1 MNDERWLA
9 LSETGD
15 ECDVVALVLLPMLEV
30 PNAIDFFRKIE
41 LADLERQA
49 KPGGLRQ
56 GFLTGPEPIER
67 RHEIGMRRIKRLKLT
82 RMGKGRSHIKIG
94 MGRIEM
100 LDIEAQL
107 QALR

>member
-1 MNDERWLA
+1 MNDERWFA

-15 ECDVVALVLLPMLEV
+15 ECDVMALVLLPILEV

-49 KPGGLRQ
+49 KRGGLRQ

-67 RHEIGMRRIKRLKLT
+67 GHKIGIRRVKRFQFT

-100 LDIEAQL
+100 LDIDAQL